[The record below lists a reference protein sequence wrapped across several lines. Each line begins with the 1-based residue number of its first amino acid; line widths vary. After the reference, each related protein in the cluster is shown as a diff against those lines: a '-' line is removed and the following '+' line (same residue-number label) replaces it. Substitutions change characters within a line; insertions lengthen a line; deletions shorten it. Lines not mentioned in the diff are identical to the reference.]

1 MGCLNELF
9 MNLKIYY
16 GFNFI
21 LPDLLVLRCRFL
33 FLLLFRPGCIRSCI
47 LFLVDECFT
56 YDSFITKHEPKNRD
70 IKEMISIIGNMIQE
84 IGLENLMYEKISEYR
99 NMTIESIHV
108 PEDYYFKYDETMEI
122 L

>member
-1 MGCLNELF
+1 MKVRENI
-9 MNLKIYY
+9 MYT
-16 GFNFI
+16 I
-21 LPDLLVLRCRFL
+21 LRLEYKDNITYLMIVTNNICNSYDFL
-33 FLLLFRPGCIRSCI
+33 TYDTRKSIF
-47 LFLVDECFT
+47 VDECFT
-56 YDSFITKHEPKNRD
+56 YDSFITKHETKNRD